1 MYRVIFCL
9 LLLLGSMSAGAQS
22 LLPKP
27 QSVVWTGGECLAA
40 NMSVK
45 YRHLPAADRRRLND
59 FVREVFP
66 GVQEKSAQ
74 SVSLNLTID
83 PTVDGREG
91 YTLTVTPQA
100 IDIKAATGA
109 GLFYGL
115 QTLSE
120 LRSADGRIA
129 CCEIKD
135 VPRYRWRGLMLD
147 ISRHFFDKAYI
158 EKQIDAMAR
167 YKLNTL
173 HLHLTDAAGWRL
185 QIKRYPDL
193 TRKAAWRSA
202 PDWKSW
208 WNGDRAYREEG
219 DSDAFGGYL
228 TQRDAR
234 EIVAYAKARYI
245 NVVPEIEMPAHSE
258 EVLAAYPQLAC
269 AQVSSGAADFCPGN
283 ELTYK
288 FLENVLTEVM
298 KIFPSQYIHVGGDEA
313 GMAAWPKCPLCQKR
327 MREEG
332 MTDVKQLQGYLIR
345 RIGQFLERHGRKLVG
360 WDEILSD
367 SVPEN
372 AVAMVWRNVSEAQKA
387 MQRGVPVVLSPG
399 AYCYLDAY
407 QDAPLTQ
414 PEAIGGYLP
423 LERVYS
429 YCPPDDSLVLGV
441 QGNLWAEY
449 VPTPQHSEYMLWPRE
464 MAIAELGWTKTNHKD
479 YADFRKRAL
488 AQTDYLRQK
497 GYNAFDLRTEKGER
511 PESQRPA
518 HNDALGCRVSYNG
531 IVYSDSYPAAG
542 DSTLTDGRLGGWH
555 YSDGRWQGFI
565 GKGMDVTV
573 DLGSV
578 KPVDSISM
586 TFMQQTGPE
595 IFLPSSVE
603 LSLSSNG
610 TDFEPAGIVTPAPA
624 DSAKSD
630 CYARFVWKP
639 RKSARYVRVKA
650 RHGQHGGWLF
660 TDEIVVNCKQE

>member
-22 LLPKP
+22 LLPEP
-27 QSVVWTGGECLAA
+27 QSVVWTGEECLAG
-40 NMSVK
+40 NMKVK
-45 YRHLPAADRRRLND
+45 YNHVGSADRRRLTE
-59 FVREVFP
+59 FLREAFP
-66 GVQEKSAQ
+66 GVQPEGTQ
-74 SVSLNLTID
+74 NVSLTLTID
-83 PTVDGREG
+83 PQSAVGEG
-91 YTLTVTPQA
+91 YTLTVAPLA
-100 IDIKAATGA
+100 ITIKAVTGA

-120 LRSADGRIA
+120 LRSADGRVA

-135 VPRYRWRGLMLD
+135 TPRYRWRGLMLD

-158 EKQIDAMAR
+158 EKQIDAMAH

-228 TQRDAR
+228 TQCDAR

-429 YCPPDDSLVLGV
+429 YLPPDDSLVLGI

-488 AQTDYLRQK
+488 AQTAYLQRK
-497 GYNAFDLRTEKGER
+497 GYHTFDLLNEKGQR
-511 PESQRPA
+511 PESLQPV
-518 HNDALGCRVSYNG
+518 HSDAIGCKVSYNG
-531 IVYSDSYPAAG
+531 IAYSDSYPAAG
-542 DSTLTDGRLGGWH
+542 DSTLTDGLLGGWH

-573 DLGSV
+573 DLGNV
-578 KPVDSISM
+578 KPVDSVSM

-624 DSAKSD
+624 DSAKSNS
-630 CYARFVWKP
+630 YARFVWKP

-660 TDEIVVNCKQE
+660 TDEIVVK